1 MLIDDNTGTSN
12 MTEIKSYQNYI
23 VDGNPWVDEDR
34 PSLGSAPLVVM
45 GVIIPWMGSH
55 PRAAGCNISL
65 KTQRWAIGHCSV
77 R

>member
-1 MLIDDNTGTSN
+1 MLIDDNTGTFN
-12 MTEIKSYQNYI
+12 MTEIKSYQSYT
-23 VDGNPWVDEDR
+23 VDENPWVDEDR
-34 PSLGSAPLVVM
+34 PSLGSALLVVM
-45 GVIIPWMGSH
+45 GYHSSDGSY